1 MDEPQQPKPY
11 LTNEDFAHVGKGL
24 LMGGAD
30 VVPGVSGGTIA
41 LIVGIYDRLVT
52 AVSRCDGTLFGL
64 VTSGR
69 WCAAAAYVDL
79 RFLVTL
85 GLGIGCGVLAL
96 GSVMHFLLEHHLQ
109 LTYAAFFGLIGAS
122 CWLVGK
128 MIPKWNTAEIAML
141 VIGAAVAVWVVNQP
155 TLKHPP
161 DGMWYTFFCG
171 VIAICAMI
179 LPGISGS
186 FILLILGKYHDITGI
201 IKNAAHFEVNARD
214 IGSLVVFAFGCLV
227 GLLSFS
233 KFLKWL
239 LARHQS
245 VTLATLTG
253 FMLGSL
259 CRIWPFQVDKTP
271 EIKEFKDK
279 EFQLL
284 DVSEIPV
291 DTQLALVIVIAVVSA
306 AAVIL
311 LDRAT
316 SPHNSD
322 EKPLVEEQ

>member
-1 MDEPQQPKPY
+1 MDEPQQPKPF
-11 LTNEDFAHVGKGL
+11 LTNEDFAHIGKGL

-30 VVPGVSGGTIA
+30 VVPGVSGGTVA
-41 LIVGIYDRLVT
+41 LIVGIYERLVT

-64 VTSGR
+64 LTSGR
-69 WCAAAAYVDL
+69 WRAAAAYVDL

-96 GSVMHFLLEHHLQ
+96 GSVMHYLLEHHLQ

-141 VIGAAVAVWVVNQP
+141 VIGGAVAVWVVNQP
-155 TLKHPP
+155 ALTHPP
-161 DGMWYTFFCG
+161 DGTWYTFLCG
-171 VIAICAMI
+171 LIAICAMI

-201 IKNAAHFEVNARD
+201 IKNAAHFEVSAPD
-214 IGSLVVFAFGCLV
+214 IGNLVIFAFGCLV

-259 CRIWPFQVDKTP
+259 CRIWPFQVDTTP
-271 EIKEFKDK
+271 EVTEFKDK
-279 EFQLL
+279 VFRSLP
-284 DVSEIPV
+284 VSEIAV
-291 DTQLALVIVIAVVSA
+291 DSQFLLIVIIAIASA
-306 AAVIL
+306 AAVIG

-316 SPHNSD
+316 RPHKSD
-322 EKPLVEEQ
+322 EKPLVD